1 MIVVADTTP
10 LNYLILIGEIEILP
24 RLYGRVIIPP
34 AVQSELA
41 HEAAPPAVRMW
52 AEEGRPWLEVLV
64 PAMTMDPELKGLDAG
79 EREAIALAE
88 QISACQLIID
98 ERSGRRAAERRGLSV
113 IGTLGVLRAAA
124 DEGLLNLQSTI
135 EKLRGTSFHI
145 SPEVLGRLLENR

>member
-24 RLYGRVIIPP
+24 RLYGRVVIPP

-41 HEAAPPAVRMW
+41 HDAAPPAVRTW
-52 AEEGRPWLEVLV
+52 LAEGHPWLEILV
-64 PAMTMDPELKGLDAG
+64 PGATMDPELMELDAG

-88 QISACQLIID
+88 QISADQLIID

-113 IGTLGVLRAAA
+113 IGTVGVLREAA
-124 DEGLLNLQSTI
+124 DEGLLDLRTAV
-135 EKLRGTSFHI
+135 EKLRETSFHI
-145 SPEVLGRLLENR
+145 SPEILARLMEGR